1 MGSNVAPLTLK
12 VLEKR
17 FRFDLAQHRFVAMSF
32 LLIKDISRIPTPRT
46 SYSATVSCSWTI
58 EGALLSRAEAAE
70 RLRRVGFFRLV
81 IDD

>member
-32 LLIKDISRIPTPRT
+32 LLIKYPLLGHHIPQQ
-46 SYSATVSCSWTI
+46 
-58 EGALLSRAEAAE
+58 
-70 RLRRVGFFRLV
+70 
-81 IDD
+81 